1 MSFYTYL
8 TFISED
14 STAQGDL
21 ARDILSDSNIT
32 SSTGIRN
39 IRRYFKEICVS
50 PHILYLLEE
59 TYINYK
65 SSKIPG

>member
-8 TFISED
+8 TLISED
-14 STAQGDL
+14 DTAQGDL
-21 ARDILSDSNIT
+21 ARDILNDTNIKN
-32 SSTGIRN
+32 SSGIRY

-65 SSKIPG
+65 SSKITG

>member
-14 STAQGDL
+14 NTAQGDL

-32 SSTGIRN
+32 RSTGIRN
-39 IRRYFKEICVS
+39 IRRYFKDICVS
-50 PHILYLLEE
+50 PHIIYLLEE